1 MCEKCVELDKKIARY
16 WGLSE
21 GIDDRAIK
29 DRLASLVAELQA
41 QKTVLHP
48 EGSDP
53 LAAALAARDSFAQ
66 A

>member
-41 QKTVLHP
+41 QKTALHP
-48 EGSDP
+48 KGG
-53 LAAALAARDSFAQ
+53 
-66 A
+66 